1 MSAFTYSSNSTKF
14 KLRKF
19 PKKREALMRVE
30 IVEEAEG
37 MQPESV
43 FPSGEKYFDLR
54 ANPQAIER
62 IAGARQYLP
71 LRNFLASVNSEE
83 SIFATASA
91 TTRSELPATVSADLA
106 HEFASQARIVF
117 AEPSLNW
124 ERRHY
129 VDLRSGL
136 KELLERDTADAV
148 RAVLRLSS
156 CSFPAEN
163 RPGFCLDVRLVA
175 EGETSQQAELRWGLG
190 LARVQQA
197 LLFRSRT
204 VKQQL
209 SE

>member
-1 MSAFTYSSNSTKF
+1 
-14 KLRKF
+14 
-19 PKKREALMRVE
+19 MRVE
-30 IVEEAEG
+30 IVEEAEVKS
-37 MQPESV
+37 PASV
-43 FPSGEKYFDLR
+43 FPPGEKYFDLR

-83 SIFATASA
+83 SIFATAGA
-91 TTRSELPATVSADLA
+91 TTKSEMPATVSADLA

-117 AEPSLNW
+117 AENSLNW

-136 KELLERDTADAV
+136 KELLERDAADAV
-148 RAVLRLSS
+148 RAVLRISS
-156 CSFPAEN
+156 CDFTAER
-163 RPGFCLDVRLVA
+163 RPGFCMDIRLVA
-175 EGETSQQAELRWGLG
+175 EGETAPQAELRWGLG
-190 LARVQQA
+190 LARIQQA

-204 VKQQL
+204 LKQQI

>member
-1 MSAFTYSSNSTKF
+1 
-14 KLRKF
+14 
-19 PKKREALMRVE
+19 
-30 IVEEAEG
+30 

-148 RAVLRLSS
+148 RAVLR
-156 CSFPAEN
+156 
-163 RPGFCLDVRLVA
+163 
-175 EGETSQQAELRWGLG
+175 QAWGLDDADNRIG
-190 LARVQQA
+190 YRRE
-197 LLFRSRT
+197 LLKYVLKGDGTLLNKSVRASS
-204 VKQQL
+204 QL
-209 SE
+209 FY